1 MRGAARARSAARLP
15 LAPPLSRAST
25 SAADSIDIVTEA
37 ELKRDA
43 ALPMAEGSHVGFA
56 PLKIDWKPRSSS
68 SQKVAVET
76 KGLFC
81 ASNDPLEH
89 THSDVGKFFQLD
101 SSTTA
106 FEKVFYHTGFCGQST
121 QERQQKLKS
130 SAMMVREPGVKLRD
144 ELLALD
150 RKDRL
155 ASASGM
161 VVNGDMGVGKSM
173 VLNYVVACMQ
183 SAGWL
188 VAVMPHAADWTL
200 GVSAKSAQWPNE
212 AYRIADSNFFS
223 HVPPEL
229 EGTDIYDNPDATA
242 NFLLSFYLSQRDKLA
257 QIPIKGAERK
267 AAYADVAS
275 DPALGPTLADMLG
288 KFVRDDYDGFSDF
301 PFPARPMYDTL
312 AELRSVTEFPT
323 LLVVDGWNRWDQL
336 CTSCVWKTKRPLHA
350 QQLLAPSI
358 LGGGSLEYGESMA
371 RGAMLCAVNHGGA
384 RAPGI
389 PPRQRKYMNPPLDFT
404 DRHGLPD
411 DILKAVRPVKAYS
424 PTEVQR
430 ALEFYALAGHAQN
443 AALDAQLR
451 TGELATKVGML
462 SAGVAE
468 DVYRLC
474 EQM

>member
-150 RKDRL
+150 RTPEAGLTPRISRCHVLSVRL
-155 ASASGM
+155 A
-161 VVNGDMGVGKSM
+161 D
-173 VLNYVVACMQ
+173 
-183 SAGWL
+183 
-188 VAVMPHAADWTL
+188 
-200 GVSAKSAQWPNE
+200 
-212 AYRIADSNFFS
+212 
-223 HVPPEL
+223 
-229 EGTDIYDNPDATA
+229 
-242 NFLLSFYLSQRDKLA
+242 FLF
-257 QIPIKGAERK
+257 
-267 AAYADVAS
+267 
-275 DPALGPTLADMLG
+275 
-288 KFVRDDYDGFSDF
+288 
-301 PFPARPMYDTL
+301 
-312 AELRSVTEFPT
+312 
-323 LLVVDGWNRWDQL
+323 
-336 CTSCVWKTKRPLHA
+336 
-350 QQLLAPSI
+350 
-358 LGGGSLEYGESMA
+358 
-371 RGAMLCAVNHGGA
+371 
-384 RAPGI
+384 
-389 PPRQRKYMNPPLDFT
+389 
-404 DRHGLPD
+404 
-411 DILKAVRPVKAYS
+411 LK
-424 PTEVQR
+424 E
-430 ALEFYALAGHAQN
+430 
-443 AALDAQLR
+443 
-451 TGELATKVGML
+451 
-462 SAGVAE
+462 
-468 DVYRLC
+468 
-474 EQM
+474 